1 MGIEV
6 YMTKIIYFAD
16 DEKNIRDLV
25 VPFLEHDGFTVR
37 AFETGDLLLEAY
49 KNQKPDL
56 VILDIMMPG
65 TNGLD
70 VMKSIRQYDNIPII
84 MLTARDSD
92 VDFITAFNLGTDDYF
107 TKPFSPIKLSLHVKA
122 LFKRLDEKAIKNDT
136 QYQFLDL
143 TLDTEKRIALLS
155 NEEMPL
161 TKTEFD
167 FLLVDFLRNK
177 IWYNSSMNYE
187 ASKQLTDVRFK
198 RLVGVQRTTFEEM
211 LAVLKTAYQRK
222 HAKGGRTPKLSLEDL
237 LMATLQYMR
246 EYRTYEQ
253 IAADFGIHES
263 NLIRRSQ
270 WVESTLIQS
279 GFTISKTH
287 LSAEDTVIVDAT
299 EVKINRPKK
308 IN

>member
-70 VMKSIRQYDNIPII
+70 VMKSIRQYDNVPII

-155 NEEMPL
+155 NEAMPL

-167 FLLVDFLRNK
+167 FLLVLIEKPETAFSRETLLNR
-177 IWYNSSMNYE
+177 IWGFDDIESR
-187 ASKQLTDVRFK
+187 AVDDTIK
-198 RLVGVQRTTFEEM
+198 RLRKKFKQYHSQVSI
-211 LAVLKTAYQRK
+211 KTVWGY
-222 HAKGGRTPKLSLEDL
+222 GFKLIKED
-237 LMATLQYMR
+237 
-246 EYRTYEQ
+246 
-253 IAADFGIHES
+253 
-263 NLIRRSQ
+263 
-270 WVESTLIQS
+270 
-279 GFTISKTH
+279 K
-287 LSAEDTVIVDAT
+287 
-299 EVKINRPKK
+299 
-308 IN
+308 

>member
-25 VPFLEHDGFTVR
+25 VPFLEHGGFTVR

-107 TKPFSPIKLSLHVKA
+107 TKPFSPIKHSLHVKA

-167 FLLVDFLRNK
+167 FLLVLIEKPETAFSRETLLNR
-177 IWYNSSMNYE
+177 IWGFDDIESR
-187 ASKQLTDVRFK
+187 AVDDTIK
-198 RLVGVQRTTFEEM
+198 RLRKK
-211 LAVLKTAYQRK
+211 LKQYHSQVSIKTVWGY
-222 HAKGGRTPKLSLEDL
+222 GFKLIKED
-237 LMATLQYMR
+237 
-246 EYRTYEQ
+246 
-253 IAADFGIHES
+253 
-263 NLIRRSQ
+263 
-270 WVESTLIQS
+270 
-279 GFTISKTH
+279 K
-287 LSAEDTVIVDAT
+287 
-299 EVKINRPKK
+299 
-308 IN
+308 

>member
-49 KNQKPDL
+49 KNQKPNL

-70 VMKSIRQYDNIPII
+70 VMKSIRQYDNVPII

-167 FLLVDFLRNK
+167 FLLVLIEKLETAFSRETLLNR
-177 IWYNSSMNYE
+177 IWGFDDIESR
-187 ASKQLTDVRFK
+187 AVDDTIK
-198 RLVGVQRTTFEEM
+198 RLRKKFKQYHSQVSI
-211 LAVLKTAYQRK
+211 KTVWGY
-222 HAKGGRTPKLSLEDL
+222 GFKLIKED
-237 LMATLQYMR
+237 
-246 EYRTYEQ
+246 
-253 IAADFGIHES
+253 
-263 NLIRRSQ
+263 
-270 WVESTLIQS
+270 
-279 GFTISKTH
+279 K
-287 LSAEDTVIVDAT
+287 
-299 EVKINRPKK
+299 
-308 IN
+308 

>member
-167 FLLVDFLRNK
+167 FLLVLIEKPETAFSRETLLNR
-177 IWYNSSMNYE
+177 IWGFDDIESR
-187 ASKQLTDVRFK
+187 AVDDTIK
-198 RLVGVQRTTFEEM
+198 RLRKKFKQYHSQVSI
-211 LAVLKTAYQRK
+211 KTVWGY
-222 HAKGGRTPKLSLEDL
+222 GFKLIKED
-237 LMATLQYMR
+237 
-246 EYRTYEQ
+246 
-253 IAADFGIHES
+253 
-263 NLIRRSQ
+263 
-270 WVESTLIQS
+270 
-279 GFTISKTH
+279 K
-287 LSAEDTVIVDAT
+287 
-299 EVKINRPKK
+299 
-308 IN
+308 

>member
-70 VMKSIRQYDNIPII
+70 VMKSIRQYDNVPII

-92 VDFITAFNLGTDDYF
+92 VDFITAFNLGIDDYF

-167 FLLVDFLRNK
+167 FLLVLIEKPETAFSRETLLNR
-177 IWYNSSMNYE
+177 IWGFDDIESR
-187 ASKQLTDVRFK
+187 AVDDTIK
-198 RLVGVQRTTFEEM
+198 RLRKKFKQYHSQVSI
-211 LAVLKTAYQRK
+211 KTVWGY
-222 HAKGGRTPKLSLEDL
+222 GFKLIKED
-237 LMATLQYMR
+237 
-246 EYRTYEQ
+246 
-253 IAADFGIHES
+253 
-263 NLIRRSQ
+263 
-270 WVESTLIQS
+270 
-279 GFTISKTH
+279 K
-287 LSAEDTVIVDAT
+287 
-299 EVKINRPKK
+299 
-308 IN
+308 

>member
-167 FLLVDFLRNK
+167 FLLVLIEKPETAFSRETLLNR
-177 IWYNSSMNYE
+177 IWGFDDIESR
-187 ASKQLTDVRFK
+187 AVDDTIKQLRKKFK
-198 RLVGVQRTTFEEM
+198 QYHSQVSI
-211 LAVLKTAYQRK
+211 KTVWGY
-222 HAKGGRTPKLSLEDL
+222 GFKLIKED
-237 LMATLQYMR
+237 
-246 EYRTYEQ
+246 
-253 IAADFGIHES
+253 
-263 NLIRRSQ
+263 
-270 WVESTLIQS
+270 
-279 GFTISKTH
+279 K
-287 LSAEDTVIVDAT
+287 
-299 EVKINRPKK
+299 
-308 IN
+308 

>member
-70 VMKSIRQYDNIPII
+70 VMKSIRQYDNVPII

-167 FLLVDFLRNK
+167 FLLVLIEKPETAFSRETLLNR
-177 IWYNSSMNYE
+177 IWGFDDIESR
-187 ASKQLTDVRFK
+187 AVDDTIK
-198 RLVGVQRTTFEEM
+198 RLRKKFKQYHSQVSI
-211 LAVLKTAYQRK
+211 KTVWGY
-222 HAKGGRTPKLSLEDL
+222 GSKLIKED
-237 LMATLQYMR
+237 
-246 EYRTYEQ
+246 
-253 IAADFGIHES
+253 
-263 NLIRRSQ
+263 
-270 WVESTLIQS
+270 
-279 GFTISKTH
+279 K
-287 LSAEDTVIVDAT
+287 
-299 EVKINRPKK
+299 
-308 IN
+308 

>member
-122 LFKRLDEKAIKNDT
+122 LFKRLDEKAIKNNT

-143 TLDTEKRIALLS
+143 ILDTEKRIALLS

-167 FLLVDFLRNK
+167 FLLVLIKKPETAFSRETLLNR
-177 IWYNSSMNYE
+177 IWGFDDIESR
-187 ASKQLTDVRFK
+187 AVDDTIK
-198 RLVGVQRTTFEEM
+198 RLRKKFKQYHSQVSI
-211 LAVLKTAYQRK
+211 KTVWGY
-222 HAKGGRTPKLSLEDL
+222 GFKLIKED
-237 LMATLQYMR
+237 
-246 EYRTYEQ
+246 
-253 IAADFGIHES
+253 
-263 NLIRRSQ
+263 
-270 WVESTLIQS
+270 
-279 GFTISKTH
+279 K
-287 LSAEDTVIVDAT
+287 
-299 EVKINRPKK
+299 
-308 IN
+308 

>member
-1 MGIEV
+1 
-6 YMTKIIYFAD
+6 MTKIIYFAD

-122 LFKRLDEKAIKNDT
+122 FFKRLDEKAIKNDT

-167 FLLVDFLRNK
+167 FLLVLIEKPETAFSRETLLNR
-177 IWYNSSMNYE
+177 IWGFDDIESR
-187 ASKQLTDVRFK
+187 AVDDTIK
-198 RLVGVQRTTFEEM
+198 RLRKKFKQYHSQVSI
-211 LAVLKTAYQRK
+211 KTVWGY
-222 HAKGGRTPKLSLEDL
+222 GFKLIKED
-237 LMATLQYMR
+237 
-246 EYRTYEQ
+246 
-253 IAADFGIHES
+253 
-263 NLIRRSQ
+263 
-270 WVESTLIQS
+270 
-279 GFTISKTH
+279 K
-287 LSAEDTVIVDAT
+287 
-299 EVKINRPKK
+299 
-308 IN
+308 

>member
-70 VMKSIRQYDNIPII
+70 VMKSIRQYDNVPII

-167 FLLVDFLRNK
+167 FLLVLIEKLETAFSRETLLNR
-177 IWYNSSMNYE
+177 IWGFDDIESR
-187 ASKQLTDVRFK
+187 AVDDTIK
-198 RLVGVQRTTFEEM
+198 RLRKKFKQYHSQVSI
-211 LAVLKTAYQRK
+211 KTVWGY
-222 HAKGGRTPKLSLEDL
+222 GFKLIKED
-237 LMATLQYMR
+237 
-246 EYRTYEQ
+246 
-253 IAADFGIHES
+253 
-263 NLIRRSQ
+263 
-270 WVESTLIQS
+270 
-279 GFTISKTH
+279 K
-287 LSAEDTVIVDAT
+287 
-299 EVKINRPKK
+299 
-308 IN
+308 

>member
-1 MGIEV
+1 MGIDV

-167 FLLVDFLRNK
+167 FLLVLIEKPETAFSRETLLNR
-177 IWYNSSMNYE
+177 IWGFDDIESR
-187 ASKQLTDVRFK
+187 AVDDTIK
-198 RLVGVQRTTFEEM
+198 RLRKKFKQYHSQVSI
-211 LAVLKTAYQRK
+211 KTVWGY
-222 HAKGGRTPKLSLEDL
+222 GFKLIKED
-237 LMATLQYMR
+237 
-246 EYRTYEQ
+246 
-253 IAADFGIHES
+253 
-263 NLIRRSQ
+263 
-270 WVESTLIQS
+270 
-279 GFTISKTH
+279 K
-287 LSAEDTVIVDAT
+287 
-299 EVKINRPKK
+299 
-308 IN
+308 

>member
-70 VMKSIRQYDNIPII
+70 VMKSIRQYDNVPII

-167 FLLVDFLRNK
+167 FLLVLIEKLETAFSRETLLNRILGFDDIESRAVDDT
-177 IWYNSSMNYE
+177 I
-187 ASKQLTDVRFK
+187 K
-198 RLVGVQRTTFEEM
+198 RLRKKFKQYHSQVSI
-211 LAVLKTAYQRK
+211 KTVWGY
-222 HAKGGRTPKLSLEDL
+222 GFKLIKED
-237 LMATLQYMR
+237 
-246 EYRTYEQ
+246 
-253 IAADFGIHES
+253 
-263 NLIRRSQ
+263 
-270 WVESTLIQS
+270 
-279 GFTISKTH
+279 K
-287 LSAEDTVIVDAT
+287 
-299 EVKINRPKK
+299 
-308 IN
+308 

>member
-167 FLLVDFLRNK
+167 FLLVLIEKPETAFSRETLLNR
-177 IWYNSSMNYE
+177 IWGFDDIESR
-187 ASKQLTDVRFK
+187 AVDDTIK
-198 RLVGVQRTTFEEM
+198 RLRKKFKQYHSQVSI
-211 LAVLKTAYQRK
+211 KTVWGYSF
-222 HAKGGRTPKLSLEDL
+222 KLIKED
-237 LMATLQYMR
+237 
-246 EYRTYEQ
+246 
-253 IAADFGIHES
+253 
-263 NLIRRSQ
+263 
-270 WVESTLIQS
+270 
-279 GFTISKTH
+279 K
-287 LSAEDTVIVDAT
+287 
-299 EVKINRPKK
+299 
-308 IN
+308 

>member
-136 QYQFLDL
+136 QYQFLNL

-155 NEEMPL
+155 NKEMPL

-167 FLLVDFLRNK
+167 FLLVLIEKPETAFSRETLLNR
-177 IWYNSSMNYE
+177 IWGFDDIESR
-187 ASKQLTDVRFK
+187 AVDDTIK
-198 RLVGVQRTTFEEM
+198 RLRKKFKQYHSQVSI
-211 LAVLKTAYQRK
+211 KTVWGY
-222 HAKGGRTPKLSLEDL
+222 GFKLIKED
-237 LMATLQYMR
+237 
-246 EYRTYEQ
+246 
-253 IAADFGIHES
+253 
-263 NLIRRSQ
+263 
-270 WVESTLIQS
+270 
-279 GFTISKTH
+279 K
-287 LSAEDTVIVDAT
+287 
-299 EVKINRPKK
+299 
-308 IN
+308 

>member
-70 VMKSIRQYDNIPII
+70 VMKSIRQYDNVPII

-143 TLDTEKRIALLS
+143 TLDTEKRIALLL

-167 FLLVDFLRNK
+167 FLLVLIEKLETAFSRETLLNR
-177 IWYNSSMNYE
+177 IWGFDDIESR
-187 ASKQLTDVRFK
+187 AVDDTIK
-198 RLVGVQRTTFEEM
+198 RLRKKFKQYHSQVSI
-211 LAVLKTAYQRK
+211 KTVWGY
-222 HAKGGRTPKLSLEDL
+222 GFKLIKED
-237 LMATLQYMR
+237 
-246 EYRTYEQ
+246 
-253 IAADFGIHES
+253 
-263 NLIRRSQ
+263 
-270 WVESTLIQS
+270 
-279 GFTISKTH
+279 K
-287 LSAEDTVIVDAT
+287 
-299 EVKINRPKK
+299 
-308 IN
+308 

>member
-70 VMKSIRQYDNIPII
+70 VMKSIRQYDNVPII

-167 FLLVDFLRNK
+167 FLLVLIEKPETAFSMETLLNR
-177 IWYNSSMNYE
+177 IWGFDDIESR
-187 ASKQLTDVRFK
+187 AVDDTIK
-198 RLVGVQRTTFEEM
+198 RLRKKFKQYHSQVSI
-211 LAVLKTAYQRK
+211 KTVWGY
-222 HAKGGRTPKLSLEDL
+222 GFKLIKED
-237 LMATLQYMR
+237 
-246 EYRTYEQ
+246 
-253 IAADFGIHES
+253 
-263 NLIRRSQ
+263 
-270 WVESTLIQS
+270 
-279 GFTISKTH
+279 K
-287 LSAEDTVIVDAT
+287 
-299 EVKINRPKK
+299 
-308 IN
+308 

>member
-1 MGIEV
+1 MGIKV

-167 FLLVDFLRNK
+167 FLLVLIEKPETAFSRETLLNR
-177 IWYNSSMNYE
+177 IWGFDDIESR
-187 ASKQLTDVRFK
+187 AVDDTIK
-198 RLVGVQRTTFEEM
+198 RLRKKFKQYHSQVSI
-211 LAVLKTAYQRK
+211 KTVWGY
-222 HAKGGRTPKLSLEDL
+222 GFKLIKED
-237 LMATLQYMR
+237 
-246 EYRTYEQ
+246 
-253 IAADFGIHES
+253 
-263 NLIRRSQ
+263 
-270 WVESTLIQS
+270 
-279 GFTISKTH
+279 K
-287 LSAEDTVIVDAT
+287 
-299 EVKINRPKK
+299 
-308 IN
+308 

>member
-107 TKPFSPIKLSLHVKA
+107 TKHFSPIKLSLHVKA
-122 LFKRLDEKAIKNDT
+122 LFKRLDEKAIKNNT

-143 TLDTEKRIALLS
+143 ILDTEKRIALLS

-167 FLLVDFLRNK
+167 FLLVLIKKPETAFSRETLLNR
-177 IWYNSSMNYE
+177 IWGFDDIESR
-187 ASKQLTDVRFK
+187 AVDDTIK
-198 RLVGVQRTTFEEM
+198 RLRKKFKQYHSQVSI
-211 LAVLKTAYQRK
+211 KTVWGY
-222 HAKGGRTPKLSLEDL
+222 GFKLIKED
-237 LMATLQYMR
+237 
-246 EYRTYEQ
+246 
-253 IAADFGIHES
+253 
-263 NLIRRSQ
+263 
-270 WVESTLIQS
+270 
-279 GFTISKTH
+279 K
-287 LSAEDTVIVDAT
+287 
-299 EVKINRPKK
+299 
-308 IN
+308 

>member
-70 VMKSIRQYDNIPII
+70 VMKSIRQYDNVPII

-136 QYQFLDL
+136 RYQFLDL

-167 FLLVDFLRNK
+167 FLLVLIEKPETAFSRETLLNR
-177 IWYNSSMNYE
+177 IWGFDDIESR
-187 ASKQLTDVRFK
+187 AVDDTIK
-198 RLVGVQRTTFEEM
+198 RLRKKFKQYHSQVSI
-211 LAVLKTAYQRK
+211 KTVWGY
-222 HAKGGRTPKLSLEDL
+222 GFKLIKED
-237 LMATLQYMR
+237 
-246 EYRTYEQ
+246 
-253 IAADFGIHES
+253 
-263 NLIRRSQ
+263 
-270 WVESTLIQS
+270 
-279 GFTISKTH
+279 K
-287 LSAEDTVIVDAT
+287 
-299 EVKINRPKK
+299 
-308 IN
+308 

>member
-25 VPFLEHDGFTVR
+25 VPFLEHDGFIVR

-70 VMKSIRQYDNIPII
+70 VMKSIRQYDNVPII

-167 FLLVDFLRNK
+167 FLLVLIEKPETAFSRETLLNR
-177 IWYNSSMNYE
+177 IWGFDDIESR
-187 ASKQLTDVRFK
+187 AVDDTIK
-198 RLVGVQRTTFEEM
+198 RLRKKFKQYHSQVSI
-211 LAVLKTAYQRK
+211 KTVWGY
-222 HAKGGRTPKLSLEDL
+222 GFKLIKED
-237 LMATLQYMR
+237 
-246 EYRTYEQ
+246 
-253 IAADFGIHES
+253 
-263 NLIRRSQ
+263 
-270 WVESTLIQS
+270 
-279 GFTISKTH
+279 K
-287 LSAEDTVIVDAT
+287 
-299 EVKINRPKK
+299 
-308 IN
+308 

>member
-56 VILDIMMPG
+56 VILDIIMPG

-167 FLLVDFLRNK
+167 FLLVLIEKPETAFSRETLLNR
-177 IWYNSSMNYE
+177 IWGFDDIESR
-187 ASKQLTDVRFK
+187 AVDDTIK
-198 RLVGVQRTTFEEM
+198 RLRKKFKQYHSQVSI
-211 LAVLKTAYQRK
+211 KTVWGY
-222 HAKGGRTPKLSLEDL
+222 GFKLIKED
-237 LMATLQYMR
+237 
-246 EYRTYEQ
+246 
-253 IAADFGIHES
+253 
-263 NLIRRSQ
+263 
-270 WVESTLIQS
+270 
-279 GFTISKTH
+279 K
-287 LSAEDTVIVDAT
+287 
-299 EVKINRPKK
+299 
-308 IN
+308 

>member
-70 VMKSIRQYDNIPII
+70 VMKSIRQYDNVPII

-122 LFKRLDEKAIKNDT
+122 LFKRLDEKEIKNDT

-167 FLLVDFLRNK
+167 FLLVLIEKPETAFSRETLLNR
-177 IWYNSSMNYE
+177 IWGFDDIESR
-187 ASKQLTDVRFK
+187 AVDDTIK
-198 RLVGVQRTTFEEM
+198 RLRKKFKQYHSQVSI
-211 LAVLKTAYQRK
+211 KTVWGY
-222 HAKGGRTPKLSLEDL
+222 GFKLIKED
-237 LMATLQYMR
+237 
-246 EYRTYEQ
+246 
-253 IAADFGIHES
+253 
-263 NLIRRSQ
+263 
-270 WVESTLIQS
+270 
-279 GFTISKTH
+279 K
-287 LSAEDTVIVDAT
+287 
-299 EVKINRPKK
+299 
-308 IN
+308 

>member
-167 FLLVDFLRNK
+167 FLLVLIEKPETAFSRETLLNR
-177 IWYNSSMNYE
+177 IWGFDDIESR
-187 ASKQLTDVRFK
+187 AVDDTIK
-198 RLVGVQRTTFEEM
+198 RLRKKFKQYHSQVSI
-211 LAVLKTAYQRK
+211 KTVWDY
-222 HAKGGRTPKLSLEDL
+222 GFKLIKED
-237 LMATLQYMR
+237 
-246 EYRTYEQ
+246 
-253 IAADFGIHES
+253 
-263 NLIRRSQ
+263 
-270 WVESTLIQS
+270 
-279 GFTISKTH
+279 K
-287 LSAEDTVIVDAT
+287 
-299 EVKINRPKK
+299 
-308 IN
+308 

>member
-1 MGIEV
+1 MDIEV

-167 FLLVDFLRNK
+167 FLLVLIEKPETAFSRETLLNR
-177 IWYNSSMNYE
+177 IWGFDDIESR
-187 ASKQLTDVRFK
+187 AVDDTIK
-198 RLVGVQRTTFEEM
+198 RLRKKFKQYHSQVSI
-211 LAVLKTAYQRK
+211 KTVWGY
-222 HAKGGRTPKLSLEDL
+222 GFKLIKED
-237 LMATLQYMR
+237 
-246 EYRTYEQ
+246 
-253 IAADFGIHES
+253 
-263 NLIRRSQ
+263 
-270 WVESTLIQS
+270 
-279 GFTISKTH
+279 K
-287 LSAEDTVIVDAT
+287 
-299 EVKINRPKK
+299 
-308 IN
+308 

>member
-161 TKTEFD
+161 TKTGFD
-167 FLLVDFLRNK
+167 FLLVLIEKPETAFSRETLLNR
-177 IWYNSSMNYE
+177 IWGFDDIESR
-187 ASKQLTDVRFK
+187 AVDDTIK
-198 RLVGVQRTTFEEM
+198 RLRKKFKQYHSQVSI
-211 LAVLKTAYQRK
+211 KTVWGY
-222 HAKGGRTPKLSLEDL
+222 GFKLIKED
-237 LMATLQYMR
+237 
-246 EYRTYEQ
+246 
-253 IAADFGIHES
+253 
-263 NLIRRSQ
+263 
-270 WVESTLIQS
+270 
-279 GFTISKTH
+279 K
-287 LSAEDTVIVDAT
+287 
-299 EVKINRPKK
+299 
-308 IN
+308 

>member
-70 VMKSIRQYDNIPII
+70 VMKSIRQYDNVPII

-143 TLDTEKRIALLS
+143 TLDTENRIALLS

-167 FLLVDFLRNK
+167 FLLVLIEKPETAFSRETLLNR
-177 IWYNSSMNYE
+177 IWGFDDIESR
-187 ASKQLTDVRFK
+187 AVDDTIK
-198 RLVGVQRTTFEEM
+198 RLRKKFKQYHSQVSI
-211 LAVLKTAYQRK
+211 KTVWGY
-222 HAKGGRTPKLSLEDL
+222 GFKLIKED
-237 LMATLQYMR
+237 
-246 EYRTYEQ
+246 
-253 IAADFGIHES
+253 
-263 NLIRRSQ
+263 
-270 WVESTLIQS
+270 
-279 GFTISKTH
+279 K
-287 LSAEDTVIVDAT
+287 
-299 EVKINRPKK
+299 
-308 IN
+308 

>member
-84 MLTARDSD
+84 ILTARDSD

-167 FLLVDFLRNK
+167 FLLVLIEKPETAFSRETLLNR
-177 IWYNSSMNYE
+177 IWGFDDIESR
-187 ASKQLTDVRFK
+187 AVDDTIK
-198 RLVGVQRTTFEEM
+198 RLRKKFKQYHSQVSI
-211 LAVLKTAYQRK
+211 KTVWGY
-222 HAKGGRTPKLSLEDL
+222 GFKLIKED
-237 LMATLQYMR
+237 
-246 EYRTYEQ
+246 
-253 IAADFGIHES
+253 
-263 NLIRRSQ
+263 
-270 WVESTLIQS
+270 
-279 GFTISKTH
+279 K
-287 LSAEDTVIVDAT
+287 
-299 EVKINRPKK
+299 
-308 IN
+308 

>member
-16 DEKNIRDLV
+16 NEKNIRDLV

-70 VMKSIRQYDNIPII
+70 VMKSIRQYDNVPII

-167 FLLVDFLRNK
+167 FLLVLIEKLETAFSRETLLNR
-177 IWYNSSMNYE
+177 IWGFDDIESR
-187 ASKQLTDVRFK
+187 AVDDTIK
-198 RLVGVQRTTFEEM
+198 RLRKKFKQYHSQVSI
-211 LAVLKTAYQRK
+211 KTVWGY
-222 HAKGGRTPKLSLEDL
+222 GFKLIKED
-237 LMATLQYMR
+237 
-246 EYRTYEQ
+246 
-253 IAADFGIHES
+253 
-263 NLIRRSQ
+263 
-270 WVESTLIQS
+270 
-279 GFTISKTH
+279 K
-287 LSAEDTVIVDAT
+287 
-299 EVKINRPKK
+299 
-308 IN
+308 

>member
-70 VMKSIRQYDNIPII
+70 VMKSIRQYDNVPII

-167 FLLVDFLRNK
+167 FLLVLIEKPETAFSRETLLNR
-177 IWYNSSMNYE
+177 IWGFDDIESR
-187 ASKQLTDVRFK
+187 AVDDTIKQLRKKFK
-198 RLVGVQRTTFEEM
+198 QYHSQVSI
-211 LAVLKTAYQRK
+211 KTVWGY
-222 HAKGGRTPKLSLEDL
+222 GFKLIKED
-237 LMATLQYMR
+237 
-246 EYRTYEQ
+246 
-253 IAADFGIHES
+253 
-263 NLIRRSQ
+263 
-270 WVESTLIQS
+270 
-279 GFTISKTH
+279 K
-287 LSAEDTVIVDAT
+287 
-299 EVKINRPKK
+299 
-308 IN
+308 